1 MGHTRNSVVINA
13 PYNQVFDTS
22 NHIERWTELF
32 GDEYVKA
39 DVLERKGNE
48 ITFRLHD
55 KDGKNWV
62 SKRWLFKDLKLA
74 YAQRHEPMFP
84 FKYMKLVWFYTQT
97 SAQTAEQSE
106 RDLANPPKADGGPE
120 GILMTWIQDFEM
132 DPGFTKFTE
141 EQIEGFV
148 NEHSQHNMKIF
159 KKVIEQ
165 EVAVPT
171 PVKNL

>member
-1 MGHTRNSVVINA
+1 MGHTVNSIGINA
-13 PYNQVFDTS
+13 QYELVFDIS
-22 NHIERWTELF
+22 NRIERWTDLF

-62 SKRWLFKDLKLA
+62 SKRWLYKDLKFA
-74 YAQRHEPMFP
+74 YAQRWDPLFP
-84 FKYMKLVWFYTQT
+84 FKYMKIVWFYHET
-97 SAQTAEQSE
+97 
-106 RDLANPPKADGGPE
+106 PE
-120 GILMTWIQDFEM
+120 GIKMTWIQDFEM
-132 DPGFTKFTE
+132 DPGFTKFTA

-159 KKVIEQ
+159 KKVIEA
-165 EVAVPT
+165 EAHVA
-171 PVKNL
+171 K

>member
-1 MGHTRNSVVINA
+1 MGHTRNSIVINA
-13 PYNQVFDTS
+13 PYDLIFEIS
-22 NHIERWTELF
+22 NKIERWTELF

-62 SKRWLFKDLKLA
+62 SKRWLYKDLKFA
-74 YAQRHEPMFP
+74 VASRHEPMFP
-84 FKYMKLVWFYTQT
+84 FKYMKIVWFYV
-97 SAQTAEQSE
+97 EE
-106 RDLANPPKADGGPE
+106 KE
-120 GILMTWIQDFEM
+120 GVKMIWIQDFEM

-165 EVAVPT
+165 EAEELSS
-171 PVKNL
+171 KK